1 MNSWNHRIDRKD
13 VRRLDRDGAAV
24 RPARPRKIR
33 ILPALS
39 VLLLA
44 GLGSANI
51 TERRENQY
59 LQARTKTRIDEGWK
73 ILVGSNPSGAQ
84 NTAFSDAGWTTTNVP
99 YDMANA
105 LVGTGKGT
113 DPGQKG
119 WFRKHFTVPT
129 GTAGKQVIVQF
140 DGVYHDA
147 VVYINGTQVASQEY
161 GYVSFKADIT
171 KYLNLTGDN
180 VLAVWVDN
188 LTVQTSRWYSGSGIF
203 RHVWLI
209 TTDPVHVKNWGTAI
223 TTAGATAA
231 SSTVKINTEVTNETS
246 SSASRTLV
254 TVICDSTGKRI
265 DSVSTPITVAANTTT
280 KFPQSIAITGCNLW
294 SPTNPYVYNAYTK
307 IMNGTTLADD
317 YVTPFGIRDITYST
331 SGLFIN
337 GVNTKMKGIC
347 MHQTMVPVGS
357 AVPEQMWARV
367 IKQLQAAGVNS
378 IRTSHCPMEPEF
390 YDLCDKMGMLVM
402 DEWCDKWK
410 TQWAGSYY
418 QDYDNVWQADL
429 TLFLERDRN
438 HPCIYIWSYGN
449 EVDPG
454 SNGSV
459 SQYEF
464 TMSGTIVPF
473 AKAIDAS
480 RPYTHAVANG
490 FSADWPGYVKLAQ
503 YEDIVGVNYNDGGYA
518 TGIADGPNVVWIGT
532 EQYPYGT
539 TWNNCKSRP
548 QVLGEHIWTGMDYLG
563 EVSPMGENSGFLD
576 DCAFR
581 KTWFYYRKAIIGTD
595 PVVKLGVGSTSTS
608 GAWVTPTLS
617 ESWNQSGSQNVVAYS
632 NCQSVSLYL
641 NGSLVGTKTYSAGT
655 PSVSQWTVN
664 WASGTLK
671 VVGSNNGTQAAV
683 DSLITVGAASKV
695 VIQSDRTTLY
705 ADGDDVANLD
715 VYITDANGN
724 HVWNATNTL
733 TYTVTGNGRS
743 YGIGTGDLT
752 VASNFTGN
760 SHAAYEGRA
769 YIPVQSTT
777 TPGSITVNVTA
788 NGLAA
793 GSIALT
799 TVPQPAGG
807 TTSIGGR
814 SAAVPEALSFDLKS
828 GLHSVEM
835 DYQLNQPSPVRISV
849 LLPDGRTVEDFNE
862 GTQST
867 GAHSWS
873 WAGIPGEHAYFV
885 RLQADGRSTTKM
897 LVVP

>member
-1 MNSWNHRIDRKD
+1 MLGN
-13 VRRLDRDGAAV
+13 
-24 RPARPRKIR
+24 KIR
-33 ILPALS
+33 AAAIA
-39 VLLLA
+39 VVFIA
-44 GLGSANI
+44 TAASANI

-59 LQARTKTRIDEGWK
+59 LQSRVKTRIDEGWK
-73 ILVGSNPSGAQ
+73 ILIGSNPSGAQ
-84 NTAFSDAGWTTTNVP
+84 NTAYNDASWTTTNVP
-99 YDMANA
+99 YDMADV

-129 GTAGKQVIVQF
+129 GTSGKQVVVQF

-209 TTDPVHVKNWGTAI
+209 TTDPVHLTNWGTAI

-231 SSTVKINTEVTNETS
+231 SSTVKINTDVTNETS

-254 TVICDSTGKRI
+254 TVICDSTGKRL

-280 KFPQSIAITGCNLW
+280 TFSQSIAMTGCNLW
-294 SPTNPYVYNAYTK
+294 SPSNPYVYNAYTE
-307 IMNGTTLADD
+307 ILNGTTLADD
-317 YVTPFGIRDITYST
+317 YVTPFGIRNITYST

-337 GVNTKMKGIC
+337 GVNTKIKGIC

-357 AVPEQMWARV
+357 AVPEQMWMRV

-402 DEWCDKWK
+402 DEWCDKWLNPSSN
-410 TQWAGSYY
+410 SYY
-418 QDYDNVWQADL
+418 QDWNNVRQADL
-429 TLFLERDRN
+429 TLFLKRDRN

-454 SNGSV
+454 GGSI
-459 SQYEF
+459 SQYEY
-464 TMSGTIVPF
+464 TMSGTIVPV
-473 AKAIDAS
+473 AKAIESS
-480 RPYTHAVANG
+480 RPYTHAVLNG

-503 YEDIVGVNYNDGGYA
+503 YEDIVGVNYNDGGYG
-518 TGIADGPNVVWIGT
+518 TGISDGPNVVWMGT
-532 EQYPYGT
+532 EQFPYST
-539 TWNNCKSRP
+539 SWSDCMNRP
-548 QVLGEHIWTGMDYLG
+548 QVLGQHIWTGMDYLG
-563 EVSPMGENSGFLD
+563 ETGPLGENSGFLD

-581 KTWFYYRKAIIGTD
+581 KTWFYYQKAIYGTD
-595 PVVKLGVGSTSTS
+595 PVVKLGVGNPAGS
-608 GAWVTPTLS
+608 AWVTPTLS
-617 ESWNQSGSQNVVAYS
+617 ESWNQSGSQNVVVYS

-641 NGSLVGTKTYSAGT
+641 NGTLLGTKSNLGT
-655 PSVSQWTVN
+655 PSTSQFTVN

-671 VVGSNNGTQAAV
+671 VVGSNNGTQVAV
-683 DSLITVGAASKV
+683 DSLITVGAATKV

-752 VASNFTGN
+752 KAQNFTAN

-769 YIPVQSTT
+769 YIPVQSTP
-777 TPGSITVNVTA
+777 TPGSITVSVTA
-788 NGLAA
+788 SGLAA

-799 TVPQPAGG
+799 TVPQSAAGG
-807 TTSIGGR
+807 TASIEDR
-814 SAAVPEALSFDLKS
+814 SVAVPGDLSFSLKS

-835 DYQLNQPSPVRISV
+835 DYRLNQASPVRISV
-849 LLPDGRTVEDFNE
+849 LLPDGRIVEDFNE

-873 WAGIPGEHAYFV
+873 WNGMPGQHAYFV
-885 RLQADGRSTTKM
+885 RLQADGRSTTRM

>member
-1 MNSWNHRIDRKD
+1 MLGN
-13 VRRLDRDGAAV
+13 
-24 RPARPRKIR
+24 KIR
-33 ILPALS
+33 AAAIA
-39 VLLLA
+39 VA
-44 GLGSANI
+44 FIATAASANI

-73 ILVGSNPSGAQ
+73 ILIGSNPSGAQ
-84 NTAFSDAGWTTTNVP
+84 NTAFNDASWTTTNVP
-99 YDMANA
+99 YDMANV

-129 GTAGKQVIVQF
+129 GTSGKQVVVQF

-209 TTDPVHVKNWGTAI
+209 TTDPVHLTNWGTAI
-223 TTAGATAA
+223 TTPSATAA
-231 SSTVKINTEVTNETS
+231 SSTVKINTDVTNETS

-280 KFPQSIAITGCNLW
+280 TFSQSIAMTGCNLW
-294 SPTNPYVYNAYTK
+294 SPSNPYVYNAYTE
-307 IMNGTTLADD
+307 ILNGTTLADD
-317 YVTPFGIRDITYST
+317 YVTPFGIRNITYST

-337 GVNTKMKGIC
+337 GVNTKIKGIC

-357 AVPEQMWARV
+357 AVPEQMWMRV

-410 TQWAGSYY
+410 NPSSNSYY
-418 QDYDNVWQADL
+418 QDWDNVWQADL
-429 TLFLERDRN
+429 TLFLKRDRN

-454 SNGSV
+454 GGSI
-459 SQYEF
+459 SQYEY
-464 TMSGTIVPF
+464 TMSGDHRAGRQGHRIVQALHPRRLERVLRRL
-473 AKAIDAS
+473 AGVCQAGPVRRHRGRQLQRRRIRHRNQR
-480 RPYTHAVANG
+480 RPERRLDGDRAVPVQYQLERLREQAPGAGPAHLDGNG
-490 FSADWPGYVKLAQ
+490 LPRRDWALGGKLRVPRRLCLPQ
-503 YEDIVGVNYNDGGYA
+503 DLVLLPE
-518 TGIADGPNVVWIGT
+518 GI
-532 EQYPYGT
+532 Y
-539 TWNNCKSRP
+539 
-548 QVLGEHIWTGMDYLG
+548 
-563 EVSPMGENSGFLD
+563 
-576 DCAFR
+576 
-581 KTWFYYRKAIIGTD
+581 GTD
-595 PVVKLGVGSTSTS
+595 PVVKLGVGNPNGS
-608 GAWVTPTLS
+608 AWVTPTLS
-617 ESWNQSGSQNVVAYS
+617 ESWNQSGSQNVVVYS

-641 NGSLVGTKTYSAGT
+641 NGTLLGTKSNLGT
-655 PSVSQWTVN
+655 PSTSQFTVN

-671 VVGSNNGTQAAV
+671 VVGSNNGTQVAV
-683 DSLITVGAASKV
+683 DSLITVGAATKV

-752 VASNFTGN
+752 KAQNFTGN

-769 YIPVQSTT
+769 YIPVQSTP
-777 TPGSITVNVTA
+777 TPGSITVSVTA
-788 NGLAA
+788 SGLAA

-799 TVPQPAGG
+799 TVPQPAAA
-807 TTSIGGR
+807 TTGLAGR
-814 SAAVPEALSFDLKS
+814 SVAAPEALSFALKS
-828 GLHSVEM
+828 GLRSVEM
-835 DYQLNQPSPVRISV
+835 DYQLNQASPVRISV